1 MILSSNNIMASL
13 EAMLFAAGDPV
24 EPGKLAEVLD
34 VDVENVIKMLG
45 HLEAMYDE
53 NNRGLRLI
61 RIDGKYQL
69 CTREEY
75 SDEVRGLLE
84 IKKNTPLS
92 QAAFEVLAIVAY
104 NKTVTRSFIEQIR
117 GVDCSGPVSN
127 LIQKG
132 LIEEKGRLDLPGRP
146 LVYGTTDRF
155 LRCFSLNSLDD
166 LPDLPEEE
174 KQDDSQTSLFEDE
187 KSKEPDIPDADRR
200 PCGPLR
206 SERADGHVQAVCRAA
221 GGRGQGLLLLLHR
234 GAAGGTARRTARQ
247 R

>member
-1 MILSSNNIMASL
+1 MNSNNVLASL

-24 EPGKLAEVLD
+24 EPAKLAEVLD
-34 VDVENVIKMLG
+34 IDVENVIKMLG
-45 HLEAMYDE
+45 HLEADYDE
-53 NNRGLRLI
+53 RGSGIRLI
-61 RIDGKYQL
+61 RVDGKYQL
-69 CTREEY
+69 CTKEEY
-75 SDEVRGLLE
+75 GEEVRGLLE

-155 LRCFSLNSLDD
+155 LRCFSLNSLED
-166 LPDLPEEE
+166 LPDLPDEAE
-174 KQDDSQTSLFEDE
+174 KNDDNQTSLFSEDNDKVLKQTQSPE
-187 KSKEPDIPDADRR
+187 QK
-200 PCGPLR
+200 
-206 SERADGHVQAVCRAA
+206 DGE
-221 GGRGQGLLLLLHR
+221 
-234 GAAGGTARRTARQ
+234 
-247 R
+247 

>member
-1 MILSSNNIMASL
+1 MNNNNILASL

-24 EPGKLAEVLD
+24 EPAKLAEVLD
-34 VDVENVIKMLG
+34 IDVENIIKMLG

-53 NNRGLRLI
+53 KDGGLRLI
-61 RIDGKYQL
+61 RVDGKYQL

-75 SDEVRGLLE
+75 SDEVRALLE

-104 NKTVTRSFIEQIR
+104 NKSVTRSFIEQIR

-155 LRCFSLNSLDD
+155 LRCFSLNSLED
-166 LPDLPEEE
+166 LPDLPEEAE
-174 KQDDSQTSLFEDE
+174 KNDDTQTSLFEDKDKNDE
-187 KSKEPDIPDADRR
+187 ILVPNSDENLEEED
-200 PCGPLR
+200 
-206 SERADGHVQAVCRAA
+206 S
-221 GGRGQGLLLLLHR
+221 
-234 GAAGGTARRTARQ
+234 
-247 R
+247 

>member
-1 MILSSNNIMASL
+1 MILNSNNVLASL

-24 EPGKLAEVLD
+24 EPAKLAEVLD
-34 VDVENVIKMLG
+34 IDVENVIKMLG
-45 HLEAMYDE
+45 HLEADYDE
-53 NNRGLRLI
+53 RGSGIRLI
-61 RIDGKYQL
+61 RVDGKYQL
-69 CTREEY
+69 CTKEEY
-75 SDEVRGLLE
+75 SEEVRGLLE

-155 LRCFSLNSLDD
+155 LRCFSLNSLED
-166 LPDLPEEE
+166 LPDLPDEAE
-174 KQDDSQTSLFEDE
+174 KNDDNQTSLFSEDNDKVLKQTQSPE
-187 KSKEPDIPDADRR
+187 QK
-200 PCGPLR
+200 
-206 SERADGHVQAVCRAA
+206 DGE
-221 GGRGQGLLLLLHR
+221 
-234 GAAGGTARRTARQ
+234 
-247 R
+247 

>member
-1 MILSSNNIMASL
+1 MNSNKVLASL

-24 EPGKLAEVLD
+24 EPAKLAEVLD
-34 VDVENVIKMLG
+34 IDVENVIKILG

-53 NNRGLRLI
+53 REGGLRLI
-61 RIDGKYQL
+61 RVDGKYQI

-75 SDEVRGLLE
+75 SEEVRGLLE

-117 GVDCSGPVSN
+117 GVDCSGPISN

-155 LRCFSLNSLDD
+155 LRCFSLNSLED
-166 LPDLPEEE
+166 LPDLPDNADN
-174 KQDDSQTSLFEDE
+174 KDDSQTSLFEENGDE
-187 KSKEPDIPDADRR
+187 SKELNDV
-200 PCGPLR
+200 L
-206 SERADGHVQAVCRAA
+206 SEDGE
-221 GGRGQGLLLLLHR
+221 
-234 GAAGGTARRTARQ
+234 
-247 R
+247 

>member
-1 MILSSNNIMASL
+1 MNSNSVLASL

-24 EPGKLAEVLD
+24 EPAKLAEVLD
-34 VDVENVIKMLG
+34 IDVENVIKMLG
-45 HLEAMYDE
+45 HLEADYDE
-53 NNRGLRLI
+53 RGSGIRLI
-61 RIDGKYQL
+61 RVDGKYQP
-69 CTREEY
+69 CTKEEY
-75 SDEVRGLLE
+75 SEEVRGLLE

-155 LRCFSLNSLDD
+155 LRCFSLNSLED
-166 LPDLPEEE
+166 LPDLPDEAE
-174 KQDDSQTSLFEDE
+174 KNDENQTSLFSEDNDKVLKQTQSPE
-187 KSKEPDIPDADRR
+187 QK
-200 PCGPLR
+200 
-206 SERADGHVQAVCRAA
+206 DGE
-221 GGRGQGLLLLLHR
+221 
-234 GAAGGTARRTARQ
+234 
-247 R
+247 

>member
-1 MILSSNNIMASL
+1 MKGKNVLASL

-24 EPGKLAEVLD
+24 EPSKLAEILNID
-34 VDVENVIKMLG
+34 IENVIKMLG
-45 HLEAMYDE
+45 HLEALYDE
-53 NNRGLRLI
+53 KESGLRLI
-61 RIDGKYQL
+61 RVDGKYQL

-75 SDEVRGLLE
+75 ADDVRSLLE

-104 NKTVTRSFIEQIR
+104 NKAVTRSFIEQIR

-166 LPDLPEEE
+166 LPDLPENSED
-174 KQDDSQTSLFEDE
+174 KDDSQTSLFESDAADDEPDE
-187 KSKEPDIPDADRR
+187 KQE
-200 PCGPLR
+200 
-206 SERADGHVQAVCRAA
+206 DGE
-221 GGRGQGLLLLLHR
+221 
-234 GAAGGTARRTARQ
+234 
-247 R
+247 

>member
-1 MILSSNNIMASL
+1 MNSNNITASL

-24 EPGKLAEVLD
+24 DPAKLADVLD
-34 VDVENVIKMLG
+34 IDVENVIKILG

-53 NNRGLRLI
+53 KDSGLRLI
-61 RIDGKYQL
+61 RVDGKYQL

-117 GVDCSGPVSN
+117 GVDCSGSISSLV
-127 LIQKG
+127 QKG

-166 LPDLPEEE
+166 LPDLPEESEE
-174 KQDDSQTSLFEDE
+174 KDDSQTSLFENDKPDDKSDLKMTDIQREDE
-187 KSKEPDIPDADRR
+187 
-200 PCGPLR
+200 
-206 SERADGHVQAVCRAA
+206 
-221 GGRGQGLLLLLHR
+221 
-234 GAAGGTARRTARQ
+234 
-247 R
+247 